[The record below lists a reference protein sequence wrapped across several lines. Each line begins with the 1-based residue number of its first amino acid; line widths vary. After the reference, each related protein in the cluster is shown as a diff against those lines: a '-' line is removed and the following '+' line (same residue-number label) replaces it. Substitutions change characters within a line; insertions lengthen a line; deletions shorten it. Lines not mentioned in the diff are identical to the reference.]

1 MLYFLEKQLALCLPT
16 AYNIIRRDVI
26 LMMNKSDAVEDLII
40 ASGIGVSLVDIQ
52 TVMSIILLSFNIIWL
67 CAKFGLKLYKYLKN
81 DGKLDKEELDD
92 LINDA
97 EEIKDKVGD
106 NK

>member
-1 MLYFLEKQLALCLPT
+1 
-16 AYNIIRRDVI
+16 
-26 LMMNKSDAVEDLII
+26 MMNKSDAVEDLVI

-67 CAKFGLKLYKYLKN
+67 CAKFGLKLYRYLK
-81 DGKLDKEELDD
+81 DGKLDKKELDD

-97 EEIKDKVGD
+97 NDIKDKVGD
-106 NK
+106 IKDE